1 MKIDTHQHYWHYR
14 QEAFPWISADM
25 PQLQCDRMPVD
36 CEEAMHAAG
45 VDAVVAIQARTCT
58 EETDFL
64 LGLARQYPQVVGVVG
79 WADLAATALHDH
91 LQRWGAE
98 PAFKGLRHILQDEA
112 DVGAW
117 VQSPAI
123 NAGLLD
129 LQRQA
134 KVYEVLVFAHQLQAV
149 QAFCR
154 RHDQHWLVLDHVGK
168 PCLHGTQRTTT
179 DWRTQLQALARLPH
193 VLCKLS
199 GLVTETSAAQRN
211 SPDWPDAHEPLL
223 WACFDAALEDFGPQR
238 LMFGSDWPVCQLAA
252 PYAQV
257 HGVVQAWAQSRLS
270 ASEQTNF
277 WHRNAKRCYALT
289 PSPPPYTT
297 TDRSDSWICS

>member
-14 QEAFPWISADM
+14 PEEFPWISTDM
-25 PQLQCDRMPVD
+25 PALQCDRMPAD
-36 CEEAMHAAG
+36 SAQPMRAAG
-45 VDAVVAIQARTCT
+45 VDAVVAVQARTCT

-64 LGLARQYPQVVGVVG
+64 LGLARQNPHIVGVVG
-79 WADLAATALHDH
+79 WADLAATDLHDH
-91 LQRWGAE
+91 LQRWSAE

-117 VQSPAI
+117 VQSPAN
-123 NAGLLD
+123 NAGVRD

-134 KVYEVLVFAHQLQAV
+134 KVYEVLVFEHQMQDV
-149 QAFCR
+149 HAFCR
-154 RHDQHWLVLDHVGK
+154 RHDQHWLVLNHVGK
-168 PCLHGTQRTTT
+168 PCLHDPQRDPTH
-179 DWRTQLQALARLPH
+179 WRTQLQALARMPH

-199 GLVTETSAAQRN
+199 GLVTETDASQRQGSA
-211 SPDWPDAHEPLL
+211 WPDTQEPLL
-223 WACFDAALEDFGPQR
+223 WACFDAALDAFGPKR

-270 ASEQTNF
+270 ASEQANL
-277 WHRNAKRCYALT
+277 WHKNAECCYALKQL
-289 PSPPPYTT
+289 PIFPQHP
-297 TDRSDSWICS
+297 